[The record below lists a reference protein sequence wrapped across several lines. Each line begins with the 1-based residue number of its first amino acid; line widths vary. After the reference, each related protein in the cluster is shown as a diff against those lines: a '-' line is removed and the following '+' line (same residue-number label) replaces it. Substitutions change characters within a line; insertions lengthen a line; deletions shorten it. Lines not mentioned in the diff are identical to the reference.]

1 MPSYPTFGRLIIE
14 DPGFEELIAPDAK
27 LEKLARG
34 LTWCEGP
41 LWSRSE
47 KALYFSDIPRNA
59 ILRWSEAEGMRI
71 WMQPSGYT
79 GVKWYSDEP
88 GSNALTFDSEG
99 RMAMCEHGDRRISR
113 IETSGG
119 KVTLADSYEGKRL
132 NSPNDLVYGPDGA
145 LYFTDPAY
153 GLPDRYEDTAN
164 RELDFCGVFR
174 LSLPDRKLTLLTDE
188 FENPNGLAFSPDGKT
203 LYVGH
208 SSRMTPVIK
217 AFPFANGAIG
227 AGKVFFD
234 FSDLVG
240 VQPGIVDGFKV
251 DAQGNIFSSGPGG
264 VWVISTEGKRLGR
277 IETGER
283 TSNVAWGG
291 DGTVLYVTMHAFLC
305 RIQTRTRAAVMP

>member
-14 DPGFEELIAPDAK
+14 DPAFENLIAPDAM

-59 ILRWSEAEGMRI
+59 ILRWSESEGLRI

-153 GLPDRYEDTAN
+153 GLPDRYEDSTN
-164 RELDFCGVFR
+164 RELNFCGVFR

-208 SSRMTPVIK
+208 SSRKTPVIK
-217 AFPFANGAIG
+217 AFPFANGSIG
-227 AGKVFFD
+227 AGQVFFD

-251 DAQGNIFSSGPGG
+251 DAKGNIFSSGPGG
-264 VWVISTEGKRLGR
+264 VWVISKEGKRLGR